1 MSLDINDT
9 ATGNSFCH
17 LPTIWINWSL
27 KKHHREKIQT
37 SLHTLYLSEKKYHRE
52 YIPDLPISFYTKS
65 KTYIIFLPDT
75 VIVPDE
81 SLNISYWLRN
91 IVAECTYRKYVQNIL
106 TSMKNWD
113 VMFQLLETQKMCSY
127 ATGSLTW
134 KKLCYLLI
142 RELTSH
148 EIESRI
154 GWQ

>member
-1 MSLDINDT
+1 MCRFIVYIIYIHRYTSFLTEAALINQ
-9 ATGNSFCH
+9 GRINS
-17 LPTIWINWSL
+17 
-27 KKHHREKIQT
+27 KA
-37 SLHTLYLSEKKYHRE
+37 
-52 YIPDLPISFYTKS
+52 S
-65 KTYIIFLPDT
+65 KTHIIFLPDT
-75 VIVPDE
+75 VIVPDEIE

-142 RELTSH
+142 REQTSH
-148 EIESRI
+148 EIESRMTI
-154 GWQ
+154 NCKTTVECYPVSRTKVS